1 MIVGFGFR
9 RVSPDR
15 DGGPDPGQHLLP
27 GPAAQPRARPGASL
41 TRRRLPATASSP
53 ATPPPDSHGQ
63 SLVSSQL
70 TDGAGTAW
78 LA

>member
-1 MIVGFGFR
+1 MIVRLGFR
-9 RVSPDR
+9 RGRLTATAD
-15 DGGPDPGQHLLP
+15 PDPGQHLLP